1 MQAVHWYFAGM
12 ALCAGCAWGMKR
24 SGFRKNVYEAALVL
38 AGGFLLAAALWQMD
52 ESGRMQERVTRNLPG
67 QGQEEKDYLVD
78 AEGVLEQ
85 YPVKVPVEE
94 KQLTKK
100 QRKECFRKAKQEL
113 DQAILGENVSLDNV
127 QSSLHLPDTLQEGAV
142 SAEYSF
148 SDYEVFDA
156 EGALSGSLTEPVL
169 VEVAAELTCQGETCL
184 YSFFVRA
191 VPREKSEQ
199 EQFAGQLGQ
208 LLEMENQKKDKG
220 YLELPTELEGI
231 KVIWREQTENRSWI
245 GLLLGAAGA
254 AGVILAEKER
264 KKREELERQQQMMLD
279 YPEIVSKLSLLLGAG
294 MNITCA
300 WEKIASSYQKRKKLQ
315 EVQERWA
322 YEEMLAA
329 LHEIQEGV
337 GELQAFGNFGER
349 CRLAPY
355 RKLSSLIVQNIR
367 KGANG
372 MQRLLN
378 EEEREAFE
386 ERKARA
392 RKAGEEA
399 GTKLLLPMG
408 MMLAVVL
415 AILVVPAGL
424 TLNL

>member
-1 MQAVHWYFAGM
+1 MFWYIVGM
-12 ALCAGCAWGMKR
+12 AICAGSAWWMKR
-24 SGFRKNVYEAALVL
+24 IGIRKHVYEAALAL
-38 AGGFLLAAALWQMD
+38 ALGFLLAAALWQMD
-52 ESGRMQERVTRNLPG
+52 ESGKEQSQIARNPPG

-78 AEGVLEQ
+78 AEGLLEQ

-94 KQLTKK
+94 QQFTVK
-100 QRKECFRKAKQEL
+100 QRKKCFKQAKLEL
-113 DQAILGENVSLDNV
+113 DKAILGENESLDKV
-127 QSSLHLPDTLQEGAV
+127 QASLYLPDTLQEGAV
-142 SAEYSF
+142 TVGYSF

-156 EGALSGSLTEPVL
+156 EGTLLEGLKDPTV
-169 VEVAAELTCQGETCL
+169 VEVTAELTCQGEICL
-184 YSFFVRA
+184 YRFFVRA
-191 VPREKSEQ
+191 APKEKSKQ
-199 EQFAGQLGQ
+199 EQFVEQLEQ
-208 LLEMENQKKDKG
+208 LLALENQQEDRN
-220 YLELPTELEGI
+220 YLELPTELEGTL
-231 KVIWREQTENRSWI
+231 VTWNEQTENRSFI
-245 GLLLGAAGA
+245 GVLLGVAGA
-254 AGVILAEKER
+254 VGLILAEKEE
-264 KKREELERQQQMMLD
+264 KKRREQERQQQMLLD

-294 MNITCA
+294 MNITYA
-300 WEKIASSYQKRKKLQ
+300 WEKIVYHYQKRREIQ
-315 EVQERWA
+315 DVQERWA
-322 YEEMLAA
+322 YEEMQAT
-329 LHEIQEGV
+329 LHEIQEGI

-349 CRLAPY
+349 CQIAPY

-367 KGANG
+367 KGAKG
-372 MQRLLN
+372 MQRLLD